1 MSDCCSSSKSQVA
14 HPKKSR
20 CPACGSESA
29 EVSTKTMVHHL
40 KQAWAWN
47 DLDCRHFFC
56 DVPACEVVYFGENG
70 SVALKS
76 DVRTAVGAKD
86 ASEDALICYC
96 FGVTRAD
103 ARQDGRARAYV
114 LAQTEQGK
122 CACETEN
129 PSGRC
134 CLKDFP
140 RSDGSD

>member
-1 MSDCCSSSKSQVA
+1 MSDCCSSSKASGA
-14 HPKKSR
+14 HPRKSR

-29 EVSTKTMVHHL
+29 EVSEQTMAHHL
-40 KQAWAWN
+40 KQAWVRSTS
-47 DLDCRHFFC
+47 DCRHFFC
-56 DVPACEVVYFGENG
+56 DAPTCEIVYFGLDG

-86 ASEDALICYC
+86 ASDAGLICYC

-103 ARQDGRARAYV
+103 AREDGRARTYV
-114 LAQTEQGK
+114 LAQTAQGK
-122 CACETEN
+122 CACETAN

-140 RSDGSD
+140 RSDSPD